1 MAQWK
6 KSLVE
11 GLLKPKTD
19 NVAVMNRTIKFIAE
33 LHKKGV
39 YFWSLHFGDILVAKD
54 GNRALIDISVLKVFP
69 WSLTLNQSIR
79 NWKHLFKYSF
89 EKSIIDDYGCDKF
102 YDEYAGSIEF
112 IIQTKS
118 IFEEKSRVRV
128 VL

>member
-1 MAQWK
+1 M
-6 KSLVE
+6 
-11 GLLKPKTD
+11 KPKTD